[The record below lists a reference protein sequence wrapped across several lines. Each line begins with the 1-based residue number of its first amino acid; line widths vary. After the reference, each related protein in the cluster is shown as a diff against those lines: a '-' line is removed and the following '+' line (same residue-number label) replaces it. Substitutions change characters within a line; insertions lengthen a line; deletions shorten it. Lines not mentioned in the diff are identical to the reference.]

1 MKLLIIK
8 ELVIEIEKTA
18 FELLYRVDDKGSKYN
33 NRIKSIVSNMK
44 NDELKERT
52 LAGDI
57 NANDLVTMDVKEMAS
72 SELRNK
78 RKLAEE
84 EGFKSRRSDW
94 NSIHATQTIG
104 MYSCEDCKGSRTSSF
119 QLQIRGADEPMTT

>member
-8 ELVIEIEKTA
+8 EMTIEIEKTA
-18 FELLYRVDDKGSKYN
+18 FELLYKSEDKGSKYN
-33 NRIKSIVSNMK
+33 ARIKAIISNLK
-44 NDELKERT
+44 NQELKERIMNN
-52 LAGDI
+52 DI
-57 NANDLVTMDVKEMAS
+57 SSKDLITMDVKEMAS

-78 RKLAEE
+78 RKKAEE

-104 MYSCEDCKGSRTSSF
+104 IYNCESCTGTRTSSF

>member
-8 ELVIEIEKTA
+8 EMTIEIEKTA
-18 FELLYRVDDKGSKYN
+18 FEILYKNEDKGSKYN
-33 NRIKSIVSNMK
+33 ARIKAIISNLK
-44 NDELKERT
+44 NQELKERI
-52 LAGDI
+52 LNSDI
-57 NANDLVTMDVKEMAS
+57 SPKELVTMDVKEMAS

-78 RKLAEE
+78 RKIAEE

-104 MYSCEDCKGSRTSSF
+104 IYNCENCKGSRTSSF